1 MVGVGMVDMSEI
13 ETVVH
18 ILNLAE
24 DNYRKAERVGSHL
37 VAENQARGEKIV
49 KTVDEV
55 DSIGGGG
62 AVEGPLLLGTGR
74 LIGKGRLVVESERS
88 KFCT

>member
-1 MVGVGMVDMSEI
+1 VSRGEVVGVGMVYMSEI

-18 ILNLAE
+18 ILNLGE

-37 VAENQARGEKIV
+37 VAEKQARGEKIV

-55 DSIGGGG
+55 DL
-62 AVEGPLLLGTGR
+62 ALEEAEGR
-74 LIGKGRLVVESERS
+74 
-88 KFCT
+88 

>member
-18 ILNLAE
+18 ILNLGE

-55 DSIGGGG
+55 DP
-62 AVEGPLLLGTGR
+62 ALEEAEGR
-74 LIGKGRLVVESERS
+74 
-88 KFCT
+88 